1 MAEKRNL
8 EFFMA
13 NPHELPGSLD
23 ELDATLTGDDGEGGE
38 AGTSAGEAA
47 ATTGEESAASGA
59 AATDTKTEN
68 APGATQ
74 VILSKNGKHE
84 IPYAVLESERQQRL
98 AAESVAQTL
107 RDQLAAL
114 QQQTTTAPAAG
125 SPQSEA
131 QAAADVPLI
140 DEDTVRQIEEDNPEQ
155 GKVIRALISQVG
167 FLAEQLGSVRQSEQA
182 RQNVETRTR
191 SETVQ
196 EVIDANPTL
205 RYLQAE
211 KPDMFARAVEF
222 DKTIRSDPTNRGLP
236 LSERFQ
242 KVVNAMQAVYGP
254 VDVPQGY
261 AAEGAAPNQPAAGK
275 GAAKGGAAQRPE
287 VSSLSEIPGGTPPL
301 SDEVEQLGQLSA
313 HELGNKFM
321 NMDPNKV
328 LAILSRA
335 A

>member
-1 MAEKRNL
+1 MAEKRDL

-23 ELDATLTGDDGEGGE
+23 ELEATLTGDEGEGEGAGE
-38 AGTSAGEAA
+38 AAGEAA

-59 AATDTKTEN
+59 AATDTKTDS

-98 AAESVAQTL
+98 AAEQVAQQL
-107 RDQLAAL
+107 RDQLAAMQ
-114 QQQTTTAPAAG
+114 QQQTIAQPAAG
-125 SPQSEA
+125 SPP
-131 QAAADVPLI
+131 QASVVSDVPMI
-140 DEDTVRQIEEDNPEQ
+140 DEDTDRQIEEDNPEQ
-155 GKVIRALISQVG
+155 GKVIRALMGQVG
-167 FLAEQLGSVRQSEQA
+167 FLAEQLGAVRQSEQA

-211 KPDMFARAVEF
+211 KPEMFAQAVEF
-222 DKTIRSDPTNRGLP
+222 DKTIRADPANRGLP

-261 AAEGAAPNQPAAGK
+261 AAEGAAPKPATGK
-275 GAAKGGAAQRPE
+275 GAAREGAAQRPE
-287 VSSLSEIPGGTPPL
+287 VSSLSEIPGGAPPL

-328 LAILSRA
+328 LAILARA